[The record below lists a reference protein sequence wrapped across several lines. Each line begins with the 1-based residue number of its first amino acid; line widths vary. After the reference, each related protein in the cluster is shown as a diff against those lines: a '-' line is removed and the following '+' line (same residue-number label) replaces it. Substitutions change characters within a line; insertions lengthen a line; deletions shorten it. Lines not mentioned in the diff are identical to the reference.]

1 MAHYALAR
9 FELRADQAAE
19 LALHDHASYVR
30 RELPGVM
37 WTAYR
42 DPDAPARYTA
52 LVRIED
58 AKAEAQERAAFAAA
72 LGPFLVGEVE
82 TTVLELVTSSDLQR
96 RHRR

>member
-9 FELRADQAAE
+9 FELQPGQASE
-19 LALHDHASYVR
+19 LALHDHASFVR

-42 DPDAPARYTA
+42 DPDAPTRYTA
-52 LVRIED
+52 LLRIED
-58 AKAEAQERAAFAAA
+58 AKTEARQQTAFTAA
-72 LGPFLVGEVE
+72 LGPFLVGQVE